1 MGVKDNIYNVLKGKF
16 LVSDDSFKNWRF
28 ILFVVGLMLLIIA
41 SSHSAD
47 KKVME
52 IARLNKEINEKRA
65 EFVDTRTIFMEM
77 KLESTIR
84 NKVVSLD
91 LKPSENPPQ
100 VIKVVSKKVT
110 SKKSK

>member
-1 MGVKDNIYNVLKGKF
+1 MGVVKDKIYNVLKGKF

-28 ILFVVGLMLLIIA
+28 LLFVVGLMLLIIA

-65 EFVDTRTIFMEM
+65 EFVDTRTIFMGM

-84 NKVVSLD
+84 NKVVELG
-91 LKPSENPPQ
+91 LQPSENPPQ
-100 VIKVVSKKVT
+100 VIKVISKKI
-110 SKKSK
+110 K

>member
-1 MGVKDNIYNVLKGKF
+1 MGIVKDKIYGILKGKF
-16 LVSDDSFKNWRF
+16 LVSEDSFKNWRF
-28 ILFVVGLMLLIIA
+28 ILFIVSLMLLIIA
-41 SSHSAD
+41 SSHSSD

-65 EFVDTRTIFMEM
+65 EFLDTRTIFMEM

-84 NKVVSLD
+84 KKVEVLE

-100 VIKVVSKKVT
+100 VIKVISKKIN
-110 SKKSK
+110 